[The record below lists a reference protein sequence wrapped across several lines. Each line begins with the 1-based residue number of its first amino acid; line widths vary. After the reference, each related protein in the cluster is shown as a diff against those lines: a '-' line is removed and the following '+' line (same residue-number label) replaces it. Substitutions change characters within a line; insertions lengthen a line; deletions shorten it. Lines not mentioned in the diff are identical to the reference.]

1 MTEEELILD
10 QRVRHK
16 RLFRS
21 SRESYSDDD
30 SDTNRTPVASVQQE
44 EEVLYEID
52 PRALGKL
59 PERLQN
65 NYRQLFQERVER
77 LAQKNPNFKYRQYD
91 YMDYWPEEAFSPE
104 EEEQPR
110 YMKRK
115 YPRKHKVLQGLEI
128 AHVSRLKA
136 TEQKGQLHVMNPDL
150 SPVEDRTSQC
160 LEDHKDST
168 EYSGEKEIRNNQSE
182 GTIDE
187 VLATLVNRTV
197 SENGSLASLMEEGLW
212 HVNAPRK
219 VDSRFQ
225 ARRELENPT
234 LSYQSCGNND
244 DSYHDFRNRRDFEPR
259 SCHVKHTGSI

>member
-1 MTEEELILD
+1 MNQYFAISDPFVLLLYRSQSSEHQQLSTGEARKLEGPDFQIPYFLGIIPLDFRETSHVGLKEGGIERFKSSESNLTYHIGQQLIVVEERMTEEELILD

-136 TEQKGQLHVMNPDL
+136 TEQKEQLPVLNPDL
-150 SPVEDRTSQC
+150 SP
-160 LEDHKDST
+160 
-168 EYSGEKEIRNNQSE
+168 
-182 GTIDE
+182 
-187 VLATLVNRTV
+187 
-197 SENGSLASLMEEGLW
+197 
-212 HVNAPRK
+212 
-219 VDSRFQ
+219 
-225 ARRELENPT
+225 
-234 LSYQSCGNND
+234 
-244 DSYHDFRNRRDFEPR
+244 
-259 SCHVKHTGSI
+259 